1 MKIHI
6 LSDLHLEF
14 APHQVDRYAVQSA
27 DVVVLAGDIFTGNQ
41 GIAWARQSFPSN
53 HLIYVAGNHEFYGHQ
68 WDALLDQLREEARV
82 HSVDFL
88 ENESVTIDGI
98 RFLGATLWTD
108 FDYFGRGK
116 RHASMLAAEAAMND
130 FRRIK
135 AKTIQPREVAR
146 ILGTSDG
153 KLGYIR
159 WTKKL
164 TAVHTLE
171 RHQTSMAWLK
181 EELPKGDSEKTVVV
195 SHHFPHKNSC
205 DLAYSND
212 PTTSIYGSHLDQEVL
227 LGAKLWIH
235 GHTHC
240 SSNYRIGDSKRAVRV
255 IANPRGYPFAWLENE
270 YENKSFDPALLVE
283 VDA

>member
-14 APHQVDRYAVQSA
+14 APHQVDRHATQSA
-27 DVVVLAGDIFTGNQ
+27 DVIVLAGDIFTGTQ
-41 GIAWARQSFPSN
+41 GIAWARQSFPSQ
-53 HLIYVAGNHEFYGHQ
+53 HIVYVAGNHEFYGHH
-68 WDALLDQLREEARV
+68 WDALLDQLRDEARI

-88 ENESVTIDGI
+88 ENASVSIDGI
-98 RFLGATLWTD
+98 RLLGATLWTD

-116 RHASMLAAEAAMND
+116 RHASMLAAEVAMND
-130 FRRIK
+130 FKRIK

-146 ILGTSDG
+146 ILGSSDG
-153 KLGYIR
+153 KLGPIR

-171 RHQTSMAWLK
+171 RHQASIAWLK
-181 EELPKGDSEKTVVV
+181 DELPKGDPEKTVVV

-205 DLAYSND
+205 DHAYSND

-240 SSNYRIGDSKRAVRV
+240 SRNYRIGDSKRSVRV
-255 IANPRGYPFAWLENE
+255 ISNPRGYPFAWLENE
-270 YENKSFDPALLVE
+270 FENKEFDPALLVE